1 VAQAIGVSRRNR
13 WPHKHHTRNLA
24 EGKRTLS
31 ADALA
36 QLSRKLE
43 K

>member
-1 VAQAIGVSRRNR
+1 MAQAIGVSGRDLSLY
-13 WPHKHHTRNLA
+13 KHQARNLA